1 MKKAEDTQA
10 AVVAPEKVG
19 KGNTFQKEEMP
30 LGAEPELLNVP
41 LGDPFSKRVRGSEL
55 VVHQQVN
62 ELREMILAAISQ
74 GCMILVSGPPGV
86 GKTTGVR
93 YVTDELPP
101 NKYTVVYL
109 GQDQHGINLLNR
121 IAEALG
127 LPGKRFR
134 QHIVLQLSQWL
145 TANVKDNGKSLVLIV
160 DEAHLLDDNT
170 LEELRLLS
178 NADYDRQSSF
188 SLILIAQPWLR
199 TRLKTPFFEPLSQR
213 IRYRYS
219 FEGLS
224 QEDTIKYVR
233 VRIAAAGLPE
243 ELFTQDALPVIFS
256 YSEGIPRKINNLCSY
271 LLLKARNL
279 GVRTID
285 AALVK
290 NVADTMDI

>member
-1 MKKAEDTQA
+1 MKKVDDSQA
-10 AVVAPEKVG
+10 ATDG
-19 KGNTFQKEEMP
+19 KKGQLQIEDLSMP
-30 LGAEPELLNVP
+30 PGAEPEPVNIP
-41 LGDPFSKRVRGSEL
+41 LVDPFSKRVAVGEL

-74 GCMILVSGPPGV
+74 ACMILVSGPPGV

-127 LPGKRFR
+127 LPEKRFR

-145 TANVKDNGKSLVLIV
+145 TTNVKDNGKSLVLIV
-160 DEAHLLDDNT
+160 DEAHLLDDRT

-178 NADYDRQSSF
+178 NANYDRQSSF

-199 TRLKTPFFEPLSQR
+199 ARLKTPFFEPLSQR

-224 QEDTIKYVR
+224 KDDAIKYVQ

-243 ELFTQDALPVIFS
+243 SLFNQEVLQLIFS
-256 YSEGIPRKINNLCSY
+256 YSEGIPRKINNLCSH

-279 GVRTID
+279 GAKTID
-285 AALVK
+285 AALVRA
-290 NVADTMDI
+290 VADAMDI